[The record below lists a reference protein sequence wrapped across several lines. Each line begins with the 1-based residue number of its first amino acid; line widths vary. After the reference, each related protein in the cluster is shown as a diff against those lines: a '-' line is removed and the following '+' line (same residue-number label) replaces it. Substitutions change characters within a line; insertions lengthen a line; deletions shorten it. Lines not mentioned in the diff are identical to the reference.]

1 MTFIV
6 QDLLDYAQI
15 KAGKFRK
22 NISVFDIRESIEK
35 VMCIQRKK
43 AEEKEINFEVIYENI
58 LSPNDTQLGEN
69 MFNSTIKTD
78 EQRVM
83 QVLLGLQSNAL
94 KFTTSGSVTIIAEIE
109 KKKDL

>member
-22 NISVFDIRESIEK
+22 NISTFDIRESIEK
-35 VMCIQRKK
+35 VMCIQREK
-43 AEEKEINFEVIYENI
+43 ANEKGIQFEAKFLNFQRESDDAYVV
-58 LSPNDTQLGEN
+58 
-69 MFNSTIKTD
+69 KTD
-78 EQRVM
+78 EHRVM

-94 KFTTSGSVTIIAEIE
+94 KFTNSGSVTVIVEIE
-109 KKKDL
+109 LENG

>member
-22 NISVFDIRESIEK
+22 NISIFNIRESIEK

-43 AEEKEINFEVIYENI
+43 AEERGIDFSAVYKNF
-58 LSPNDTQLGEN
+58 S
-69 MFNSTIKTD
+69 
-78 EQRVM
+78 
-83 QVLLGLQSNAL
+83 
-94 KFTTSGSVTIIAEIE
+94 
-109 KKKDL
+109 